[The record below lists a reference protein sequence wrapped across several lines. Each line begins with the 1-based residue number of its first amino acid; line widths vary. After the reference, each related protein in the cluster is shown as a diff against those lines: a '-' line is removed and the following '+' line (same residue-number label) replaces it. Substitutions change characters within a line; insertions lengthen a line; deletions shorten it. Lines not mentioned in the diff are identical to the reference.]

1 LDFYF
6 PYLLD
11 YSHLAVEEVTIFCV
25 AALASIMVSAEGQA
39 FAAALLGDTRPGAKD
54 RFHYNVFLHMSII
67 GTLNFLVAGFGW
79 AKEMDIDT
87 KRFKAH
93 PKLYLLISRLAGPVA
108 NLLLANIAASLNWI
122 IGTYGYED
130 KVFAAIAVV
139 NVTMAVYNLIPLLP
153 LPGAALLL
161 LFFPDNDFFTKVKKY
176 LSGIGPYVIIATFGL
191 ARWSGWDGISTVF
204 TPIVMAISKTIL
216 GV

>member
-1 LDFYF
+1 M
-6 PYLLD
+6 
-11 YSHLAVEEVTIFCV
+11 EGVTIFCV

-87 KRFKAH
+87 SRFKSH
-93 PKLYLLISRLAGPVA
+93 PRLYLLISRLAGPMA

-130 KVFAAIAVV
+130 KVFSSIAVV
-139 NVTMAVYNLIPLLP
+139 NVTMAVYSLIPLLP
-153 LPGAALLL
+153 LPGAAWLLL
-161 LFFPDNDFFTKVKKY
+161 LFPDNDFFMKVKKY
-176 LSGIGPYVIIATFGL
+176 LSGIGPYLIIATFGL
-191 ARWSGWDGISTVF
+191 ARLSGWDGISAVF
-204 TPIVMAISKTIL
+204 TPIVMAITKTIL